1 MKKKMMM
8 MKMRRAKKLGD
19 KELLFNKSMTQG
31 EEEYYNVTWKKYLNY
46 LREWADNHAEVEF
59 YGMTPACFNE
69 WDENENS
76 EEDDNDNND
85 EEEGA
90 SI

>member
-1 MKKKMMM
+1 
-8 MKMRRAKKLGD
+8 MRK
-19 KELLFNKSMTQG
+19 
-31 EEEYYNVTWKKYLNY
+31 
-46 LREWADNHAEVEF
+46 WADYHAEVEF
-59 YGMTPACFNE
+59 YGMAPACFNE

-76 EEDDNDNND
+76 EEDDNDNDDNDNND